1 MILRALYLI
10 PPFVAVVAVLAVGCS
25 FLWSL

>member
-10 PPFVAVVAVLAVGCS
+10 PPFVAVVVVLAMGCG